1 MTLRHPA
8 HTLTTPTDTQPLNT
22 ESQTLNPT
30 TTPTLPTIH
39 PTAIVDPRA
48 TLADDVVVG
57 PYCIIEGDVTLGPG
71 CKLVAHACL
80 KGPLTMGADNMV
92 YPFACIGY
100 DPQDRKFSPDTEGA
114 GTVIGDRN
122 ILRESVTIHRATGDH
137 PTSLGDDNYLM
148 ANAHVAHDCKIGHGC
163 MFANSAV
170 IAGHVEVQDNVIL
183 AGGAGVQQFCRV
195 GRLSML
201 SGNEGITKDLPPFC
215 IVHHTK
221 RVGSLNVIGLRRN
234 GYRDNIK
241 PLQQAFD
248 LIYKAGITTPA
259 AADRI
264 ERELGDDPLCK
275 ELAQFLRSADRGITQ
290 YAGSDTMYSA

>member
-1 MTLRHPA
+1 
-8 HTLTTPTDTQPLNT
+8 LNP
-22 ESQTLNPT
+22 SPQTLDPKPQ
-30 TTPTLPTIH
+30 TPSPSTTLPTIH
-39 PTAIVDPRA
+39 PTAIVDPKA
-48 TLADDVVVG
+48 NLADDVVIG
-57 PYCIIEGDVTLGPG
+57 PFCIIQGDVTLGQG
-71 CKLVAHACL
+71 CKLIAHACL
-80 KGPLTMGADNMV
+80 KGPLTLGKDNTV

-100 DPQDRKFSPDTEGA
+100 DPQDRKFGPDFQGA
-114 GTVIGDRN
+114 GTLIGDRN
-122 ILRESVTIHRATGDH
+122 VLRESVTIHRATGEH
-137 PTSLGDDNYLM
+137 PTTLGNDNYLM
-148 ANAHVAHDCKIGHGC
+148 ANAHVAHDCAIGNDC

-170 IAGHVEVQDNVIL
+170 IAGHVTVGSNVIL

-248 LIYKAGITTPA
+248 LLYKSGLTTPKA
-259 AADRI
+259 AEQI
-264 ERELGDDPLCK
+264 EQNLSDDPLCV
-275 ELAQFLRSADRGITQ
+275 ELAHFLRTANRGITQ

>member
-1 MTLRHPA
+1 
-8 HTLTTPTDTQPLNT
+8 
-22 ESQTLNPT
+22 
-30 TTPTLPTIH
+30 LPTIH
-39 PTAIVDPRA
+39 PTAFIDPE
-48 TLADDVVVG
+48 TELADDVIVG
-57 PYCIIEGDVTLGPG
+57 PYCIIEGRVTLGPG

-80 KGPLTMGADNMV
+80 KGPLTLGQENTI

-100 DPQDRKFSPDTEGA
+100 DPQDRSFDPDCEGA

-122 ILRESVTIHRATGDH
+122 ILRESVTIHRATGDRA
-137 PTSLGDDNYLM
+137 TTLGNDNYLM
-148 ANAHVAHDCKIGHGC
+148 ANAHVAHDCTIGNHC
-163 MFANSAV
+163 IFANSAV
-170 IAGHVEVQDNVIL
+170 IAGHVDVADNVIL

-248 LIYKAGITTPA
+248 LIYKAGLTTPKA
-259 AADRI
+259 AERI
-264 ERELGDDPLCK
+264 EQYLSDDPLCV
-275 ELAQFLRSADRGITQ
+275 ELAEFLSTANRGITQ

>member
-1 MTLRHPA
+1 M
-8 HTLTTPTDTQPLNT
+8 
-22 ESQTLNPT
+22 
-30 TTPTLPTIH
+30 PTIH
-39 PTAIVDPRA
+39 PTAFVDPLA
-48 TLADDVVVG
+48 NLADDVFVG
-57 PYCIIEGDVTLGPG
+57 PYCIIEGRVTLGSG
-71 CKLVAHACL
+71 CRLVSHACL
-80 KGPLTMGADNMV
+80 KGPLTMGADNIV

-100 DPQDRKFSPDTEGA
+100 DPQDRKFSPDFEGA
-114 GTVIGDRN
+114 GAVIGDRN
-122 ILRESVTIHRATGDH
+122 TFRESVTVHRATGEH
-137 PTSLGDDNYLM
+137 PTTLGHDNFLM
-148 ANAHVAHDCKIGHGC
+148 ANAHVAHDCTIGSDC
-163 MFANSAV
+163 LFANSAV
-170 IAGHVEVQDNVIL
+170 IAGHVEVGDKVIL

-248 LIYKAGITTPA
+248 LIYKSGLTTPR
-259 AADRI
+259 AADQI
-264 ERELGDDPLCK
+264 EQDLGDDPLCT
-275 ELAQFLRSADRGITQ
+275 ELAQFLRTAGRGITQ